1 MHVQQGDRETYQIV
15 QRYGK
20 RPTAFLDE
28 LGYLDESLIA
38 VHLTDCTD
46 EEAALIAKRGAS
58 MIVNP
63 GSIGIIDGI
72 VCPSVVFQ
80 QAAVWWPWVPIRL
93 RATTAI
99 TSSMR

>member
-1 MHVQQGDRETYQIV
+1 MNRLELSGVV

-63 GSIGIIDGI
+63 GSIGIIDGKAEI
-72 VCPSVVFQ
+72 EVGGFFGAHGVL
-80 QAAVWWPWVPIRL
+80 RL
-93 RATTAI
+93 
-99 TSSMR
+99 